1 MQHNHQCIGDDSVD
15 PTTRGHMG
23 GGVVA
28 QGGDIAAALLLKV
41 DMWYSMTSVM
51 VAEWIAHNRLIK
63 PCMFEVI
70 QQ

>member
-1 MQHNHQCIGDDSVD
+1 
-15 PTTRGHMG
+15 MG

-28 QGGDIAAALLLKV
+28 RGGDIAAALLLKV

-51 VAEWIAHNRLIK
+51 VAEWIAHNLLIK
-63 PCMFEVI
+63 PCMLEVI